1 MLKQFKLN
9 DIRVDVDRCL
19 LTRGQESIIVEPR
32 TMDVLAYLAAH
43 PKQVVSQE
51 LLFEEL
57 WPNTVFSPGSVQ
69 RSIAQL
75 RKALGDEA
83 KTPVYIHTH
92 TKRGYSLEV
101 EPLAIATQTSYWNW
115 WLPVSL
121 LVLVVIS
128 LLIWTNPKADL
139 SFSGKLKPITSS
151 SYYDFM
157 PLYSTDGSALA
168 FIRQTGALNQ
178 IVVKDLHSSDEKI
191 ILSGSDDYQSITW
204 DPSNSSF
211 YIIVRA
217 AGGDWV
223 GKISRHG
230 GPLERLFS
238 VDEQGGLWRLDA
250 DKSGLYYMLATVPIN
265 GRPVTRLKHFDERT
279 KIHTDLLLSRN
290 EFTPYRIALSPD
302 TTMLALAG
310 ENASN
315 EVELRLFHIRSAK
328 LSQPFAKLPLGFTEI
343 NWQTNNQSLLVHHLN
358 ELFIMD
364 LDGKRTDIPYFSYQR
379 IFNPAFHPDGDKIV
393 LSLTRYDTDLI
404 EIGRSDLIQK
414 IVDSAGEDHLARY
427 SPSGR
432 EIAFVSSRTG
442 RSQLYLYQDGQQKLI
457 FDNPENQPIY
467 RAPVWS
473 KDGKRIAFSF
483 GEILYIYSIEDQTTA
498 AHKMPAE
505 FTAVLDW
512 YSDNNELL
520 IATKRSGISYF
531 ERYQMSRGVAIQL
544 AETGVNFS
552 ARLDQEDKLLYRTEE
567 FLLWG
572 ERKFSVQSLPP
583 MTGSIVPVKGGVL
596 FQSQRDLYLFDGVSA
611 IKLSEKLP
619 ESASELVD
627 AYSTQQMLFYSQQ
640 EDNADIV
647 LLE

>member
-9 DIRVDVDRCL
+9 DIRVDVDRCFI
-19 LTRGQESIIVEPR
+19 TRGQESVTVEPR

-51 LLFEEL
+51 SLFEEL

-101 EPLAIATQTSYWNW
+101 EPLAITTQANHWRW
-115 WLPVSL
+115 WLFSCL
-121 LVLVVIS
+121 LALFVM
-128 LLIWTNPKADL
+128 IWGFWPDTKAHI
-139 SFSGKLKPITSS
+139 SFSGKLQPITSS

-157 PLYSTDGSALA
+157 PLYSADGSALA
-168 FIRQTGALNQ
+168 FIRQTGASNQ

-204 DPSNSSF
+204 DQSNSSF

-217 AGGDWV
+217 AAGDWV

-230 GPLERLFS
+230 GPLDRLFS

-265 GRPVTRLKHFDERT
+265 GRPVTRLKHFNEQT
-279 KIHTDLLLSRN
+279 KIHTDLLLSSN

-302 TTMLALAG
+302 TTVIALAG

-315 EVELRLFHIRSAK
+315 DVELRSFHIKTAE

-343 NWQTNNQSLLVHHLN
+343 NWHPNNQSLLVHHLN
-358 ELFIMD
+358 ELFIMG
-364 LDGKRTDIPYFSYQR
+364 LDGSRSDIPYFSYQR
-379 IFNPAFHPDGDKIV
+379 IFNPSFSPAGDKIV
-393 LSLTRYDTDLI
+393 LSLSRYDTDLI
-404 EIGRSDLIQK
+404 EVGRRDFIDK

-442 RSQLYLYQDGQQKLI
+442 RSQLFLYRDGQQKLI
-457 FDNPENQPIY
+457 FDNSENQPIY

-473 KDGKRIAFSF
+473 KDGNRIAFSF
-483 GEILYIYSIEDQTTA
+483 GKILYIYSIEDQTTV

-512 YSDNNELL
+512 YSDKDKLL
-520 IATKRSGISYF
+520 IATKRSGSSYF
-531 ERYQMSRGVAIQL
+531 ERYQLSKRVTIRL

-552 ARLDQEDKLLYRTEE
+552 ARLDQDDKLLYRTEE
-567 FLLWG
+567 FLFWG
-572 ERKFSVQSLPP
+572 ERKFSLQSLPP
-583 MTGSIVPVKGGVL
+583 MTGAVVPVKGGVL
-596 FQSQRDLYLFDGVSA
+596 FQSQRDLYQFDGVSA
-611 IKLSEKLP
+611 IKLSETLP
-619 ESASELVD
+619 DLVSELID
-627 AYSTQQMLFYSQQ
+627 AYSTQQMLFCSQP
-640 EDNADIV
+640 EENADIV

>member
-1 MLKQFKLN
+1 
-9 DIRVDVDRCL
+9 
-19 LTRGQESIIVEPR
+19 
-32 TMDVLAYLAAH
+32 MDVLAYLAAH

-51 LLFEEL
+51 LLFEQL

-101 EPLAIATQTSYWNW
+101 EPLAIATQSSDWNW
-115 WLPVSL
+115 WLAVSL
-121 LVLVVIS
+121 LVLVVS
-128 LLIWTNPKADL
+128 LLIWINPKADL
-139 SFSGKLKPITSS
+139 SFSGKLRPITSS
-151 SYYDFM
+151 SNYDFM
-157 PLYSTDGSALA
+157 PLYSADGSALA
-168 FIRQTGALNQ
+168 FIRQTDTLNQ
-178 IVVKDLHSSDEKI
+178 IVVKDLHSSDEKV
-191 ILSGSDDYQSITW
+191 ILSGSDDYQSISW

-217 AGGDWV
+217 TAGDWV

-230 GPLERLFS
+230 GPLERLFR
-238 VDEQGGLWRLDA
+238 VDEQGSLWRLDA

-265 GRPVTRLKHFDERT
+265 GRPMTRLKYFNQQT
-279 KIHTDLLLSRN
+279 KIHTDVLLSSN

-302 TTMLALAG
+302 TAMLALAG

-315 EVELRLFHIRSAK
+315 EVELRLFHIRTAE

-343 NWQTNNQSLLVHHLN
+343 NWHPNNQSLLVHHLN
-358 ELFIMD
+358 ALFIMG
-364 LDGKRTDIPYFSYQR
+364 LDGTRTDIPYLGYQR
-379 IFNPAFHPDGDKIV
+379 IFNPSFSPAGDKIV

-404 EIGRSDLIQK
+404 EVGSSDSANK

-432 EIAFVSSRTG
+432 DIAFVSSRAG
-442 RSQLYLYQDGQQKLI
+442 KSQLFLYRHGQQKLI
-457 FDNPENQPIY
+457 FDNTENQPIY

-473 KDGKRIAFSF
+473 KDGKRVAFSF
-483 GEILYIYSIEDQTTA
+483 GEILYIYAVEDQTTV

-512 YSDNNELL
+512 YSDNDQLL
-520 IATKRSGISYF
+520 IATKRSGRSYF
-531 ERYQMSRGVAIQL
+531 ERYKVSSGEVTQL

-567 FLLWG
+567 FLFWG

-596 FQSQRDLYLFDGVSA
+596 FQSQRDLYLFDGVSES
-611 IKLSEKLP
+611 KLSEKLP
-619 ESASELVD
+619 ESVSELVD
-627 AYSTQQMLFYSQQ
+627 AWSTQQMLFYSRP